1 MRSSILF
8 TNIIEDDKSVLSE
21 VGGGL
26 SPGQAQDW
34 GQFEWRWVIWRGGGV
49 RQEEGRQLSCD

>member
-26 SPGQAQDW
+26 SPGQTQDW
-34 GQFEWRWVIWRGGGV
+34 GQFEWRWVIWRGVGV
-49 RQEEGRQLSCD
+49 CQEEGRQLSCD